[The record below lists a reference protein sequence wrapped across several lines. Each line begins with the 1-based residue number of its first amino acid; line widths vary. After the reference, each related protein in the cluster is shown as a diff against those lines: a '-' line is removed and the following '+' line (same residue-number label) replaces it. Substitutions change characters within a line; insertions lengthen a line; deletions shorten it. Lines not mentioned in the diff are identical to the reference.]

1 MPHTDGPVYLNRTA
15 TFSIGGGDVIFK
27 LNPLSNDETTIDGGS
42 NGVVEG
48 GRPRPREGE
57 GTNND
62 ETGAAGSEDGNG
74 GGMEV
79 KLSGLGS
86 LIVFTDDAY
95 TQYRHS
101 IDDRVD
107 SGVEIASDRCV
118 NSSFSAS
125 SPSSSCG
132 AAIGCGGGQGEE
144 VRRGYRIS
152 LTFRHQYS

>member
-27 LNPLSNDETTIDGGS
+27 LNPLSSNGTIDGS
-42 NGVVEG
+42 NGVEG
-48 GRPRPREGE
+48 GREGE
-57 GTNND
+57 GT
-62 ETGAAGSEDGNG
+62 TTAGSIPVVSEDGG

-107 SGVEIASDRCV
+107 SGVEIASERCV
-118 NSSFSAS
+118 NSSLS
-125 SPSSSCG
+125 SSVLSSSCG
-132 AAIGCGGGQGEE
+132 AASGCGGRQGEE

-152 LTFRHQYS
+152 LTFRHQYL